1 MSCPRCDLQVGA
13 GASESG
19 SATAGVVAPAVPQRE
34 PRRDDAMKLRLLAL
48 DYDGTIA
55 AEGTLDPA
63 VEAALRR
70 VTQPDSHANPCSESN
85 AQATT
90 LVP

>member
-1 MSCPRCDLQVGA
+1 
-13 GASESG
+13 
-19 SATAGVVAPAVPQRE
+19 
-34 PRRDDAMKLRLLAL
+34 MKLRLLAL